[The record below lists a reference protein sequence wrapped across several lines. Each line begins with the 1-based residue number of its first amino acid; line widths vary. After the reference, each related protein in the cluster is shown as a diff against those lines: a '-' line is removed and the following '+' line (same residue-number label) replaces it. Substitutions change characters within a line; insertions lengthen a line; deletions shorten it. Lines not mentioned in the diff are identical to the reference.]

1 METPTLAKLNED
13 DNPKKYGG
21 QCDGDDGRGNQL
33 WSFPNGKVA
42 NRFEYYAEDS
52 DTSEHVVVWDND
64 ITGWNYTEEYALD

>member
-21 QCDGDDGRGNQL
+21 KCDGDDGQGNQL

-42 NRFEYYAEDS
+42 NRFEDE
-52 DTSEHVVVWDND
+52 EGGIFWDAD
-64 ITGWNYTEEYALD
+64 IAGWNYTEEYALG